1 MSTFINNI
9 ANLFIDDI
17 SPLEESM
24 ITAINDNRIKR
35 PHDLQELWLV
45 LIVEKSK
52 SYKEILDNNINIT
65 WHHITS
71 ITRNKT
77 SRIEVSW
84 SKKRNPQ

>member
-35 PHDLQELWLV
+35 PHDLQEL
-45 LIVEKSK
+45 
-52 SYKEILDNNINIT
+52 
-65 WHHITS
+65 
-71 ITRNKT
+71 
-77 SRIEVSW
+77 
-84 SKKRNPQ
+84 